1 MTEPSEI
8 LQKVKN
14 LKIKAKSIVEGMESG
29 TYRSRF
35 RGGGIEFSEVR
46 EYTPGDDARRVDWNV
61 SARYDDLFVK
71 EFVEEKELNVYV
83 VMDLSSSNDFGFMKS
98 KRELGLEVSASLMF
112 SALKNNDRVGMG
124 LFTTRLEK
132 FVPAKKG
139 KRHIMEILKQLLD
152 YTPKDKNT
160 DILKSLS
167 ELQKH
172 LKQRSVIFV
181 ISDFISDSF
190 ERPLKYLKLRHQVV
204 LVNISDIRE
213 TKIPEI
219 GHVYLE
225 DAESGEQILVNT
237 SDKKFQE
244 EYSKQVEQTRTENE
258 YQIKKLGIDY
268 LNLSSEEP
276 FDVTFNRY
284 IRDKVRRRKRRKA

>member
-1 MTEPSEI
+1 MTELSEI

-14 LKIKAKSIVEGMESG
+14 LEIKAKNIVEGMESG
-29 TYRSRF
+29 AYRSRF
-35 RGGGIEFSEVR
+35 RGGGIEFSGVR
-46 EYTPGDDARRVDWNV
+46 EYAPGDDARRVDWNV
-61 SARYDDLFVK
+61 SARYNDLFVK

-83 VMDLSSSNDFGFMKS
+83 IMDLSSSNDFGFKKS
-98 KRELGLEVSASLMF
+98 KKQLGFEISASLMF

-124 LFTTRLEK
+124 LFTTSLEK

-139 KRHIMEILKQLLD
+139 KKHMMEILKQLLD
-152 YTPKDKNT
+152 YTPKNKNT

-167 ELQKH
+167 ELQKY
-172 LKQRSVIFV
+172 LKRKSVIFV

-190 ERPLKYLKLRHQVV
+190 EKPLKYLKLQHQVV

-219 GHVYLE
+219 GHIYLE

-244 EYSKQVEQTRTENE
+244 EYSKQLDQTRTDSE

-268 LNLSSEEP
+268 LNLSNEEP

-284 IRDKVRRRKRRKA
+284 IRNKIRRRL

>member
-1 MTEPSEI
+1 MTELSEI

-14 LKIKAKSIVEGMESG
+14 LQIKTKNIVEGMESG
-29 TYRSRF
+29 AYRSRF

-61 SARYDDLFVK
+61 SARYNDLFVK

-83 VMDLSSSNDFGFMKS
+83 IMDLSSSNDFGFKKS
-98 KRELGLEVSASLMF
+98 KKELGFEISASLMF
-112 SALKNNDRVGMG
+112 SAFKNNDRVGMG

-139 KRHIMEILKQLLD
+139 KKHMMEILRQLLD
-152 YTPKDKNT
+152 YAPENKST

-167 ELQKH
+167 ELQKY
-172 LKQRSVIFV
+172 LKRRSVIFV

-190 ERPLKYLKLRHQVV
+190 EKPLKYLKLQHQVV

-244 EYSKQVEQTRTENE
+244 EYTKRIEQTRTENE
-258 YQIKKLGIDY
+258 YQVKKLGIDY
-268 LNLSSEEP
+268 LNLSNEEP
-276 FDVTFNRY
+276 FDATFNRY
-284 IRDKVRRRKRRKA
+284 IRNKIRRRP